1 MTLWFL
7 NCFNGVQFVPE
18 NGLPKMVSL
27 INFEEPEKNS
37 FKVVNQLVVEYT
49 NNGKNEKRRPD
60 VVLYINGMPLCV
72 IELKNPV
79 DANMPENLR
88 QRWES

>member
-1 MTLWFL
+1 MTLWFLTITMFL

-49 NNGKNEKRRPD
+49 NRDK
-60 VVLYINGMPLCV
+60 CV
-72 IELKNPV
+72 YDNRLH
-79 DANMPENLR
+79 
-88 QRWES
+88 ESLVFLFIFFCLGRFFFF